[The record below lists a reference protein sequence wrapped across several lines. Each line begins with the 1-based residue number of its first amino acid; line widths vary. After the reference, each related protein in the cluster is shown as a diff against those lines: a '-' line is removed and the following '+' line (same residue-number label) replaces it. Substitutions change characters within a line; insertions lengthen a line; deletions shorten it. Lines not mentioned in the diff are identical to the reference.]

1 MLRIPANKPAILIW
15 IEPDYLHMKPQ
26 HVTNTRPVEM
36 AQTPEASE
44 QNSQTWTAKI
54 TKSFN

>member
-26 HVTNTRPVEM
+26 HVTNTRPVEV

-44 QNSQTWTAKI
+44 QKQSDMNRQ
-54 TKSFN
+54 NHQEL